1 MQYPMSSSQEQS
13 RPLHGILP
21 AFKDQKIER
30 DFLRADA
37 RRTRRFIRLLSLLAL
52 VITGLTWQ
60 GSLEPLAHRPQAL
73 IVSSILR
80 VGYASLCILLL
91 WYSQRDSSI
100 FRVYHFTTAIYIGA
114 LLIISM
120 RMSAMEQYQS
130 GVFWEV
136 IFVSRDGLISWI
148 VVSAAVLLFVPGH
161 FLYNVIVS
169 FLGFVFLYL
178 MMLRAGAEHPLQ
190 AIYVFGT
197 AYLITLAMSGHFQRL
212 QRKHYQLVL
221 DLQDANG
228 RLEHL
233 ASTDALTGIMN
244 RRSFVDALERE
255 YRRCMRHREDLA
267 LVLFDLDYFKE
278 INDTHGH
285 PAGDAVLRSMAQAV
299 LEQIRKEDY
308 FARLGGE
315 EFALLLPETDPPHA
329 NQFSERIR
337 QTIENLRVAFQNT
350 QIKVTAS
357 FGVTYLNAKDQD
369 EDSIFIRADRALYEA
384 KKKGRNQVMVV
395 QHGEEG
401 TDSQPD

>member
-1 MQYPMSSSQEQS
+1 MKHPMSSSQEQS

-37 RRTRRFIRLLSLLAL
+37 RRTRRFIRMLAL
-52 VITGLTWQ
+52 LGLMISALTWQ
-60 GSLEPLAHRPQAL
+60 GALEPLGHRPNAL
-73 IVSSILR
+73 IISAVLR
-80 VGYASLCILLL
+80 AAYALLCITLF
-91 WYSQRDSSI
+91 WYSQRDTSI
-100 FRVYHFTTAIYIGA
+100 FRVYHFTTAIYLGS
-114 LLIISM
+114 LLIVTL
-120 RMSAMEQYQS
+120 RMSAMEQYES
-130 GVFWEV
+130 GLFWEV
-136 IFVSRDGLISWI
+136 FFVSRDGLISWI

-161 FLYNVIVS
+161 YPYNVAIS
-169 FLGFVFLYL
+169 FLGFIFCYS
-178 MMLRAGAEHPLQ
+178 MMLKSGAEHPLQ

-233 ASTDALTGIMN
+233 ASTDALTSIMN

-255 YRRCMRHREDLA
+255 YRRCMRHKEDLA

-285 PAGDAVLRSMAQAV
+285 PAGDAVLRAMAQAV

-350 QIKVTAS
+350 QIAVTAS
-357 FGVTYLNAKDQD
+357 FGVTYLHSKDED
-369 EDSIFIRADRALYEA
+369 EDSVFIRADRALYEA
-384 KKKGRNQVMVV
+384 KKKGRNKVMVLEY
-395 QHGEEG
+395 GE
-401 TDSQPD
+401 SQAASD